1 MYLETSS
8 IRVDGEDG
16 ITYYAS
22 HILRITYYVHRVPR
36 TPYNG
41 TVLQVCS
48 ATPNDAAVLA
58 RFRVMLF
65 KEMGRLEGDAAEF
78 AQSSEGYFSWALST
92 GREVAWVAEDMG
104 EPVAVLAM
112 TLEPMPPKP
121 GRPRLVEA
129 YMHNVYVLP
138 DRRMR
143 GLAKRLVT
151 AAPEYANK
159 KGVRRV
165 RLFTSDD
172 VRRMYENLGFE
183 PHGRYL
189 EIKL

>member
-1 MYLETSS
+1 M
-8 IRVDGEDG
+8 
-16 ITYYAS
+16 
-22 HILRITYYVHRVPR
+22 LRIR
-36 TPYNG
+36 
-41 TVLQVCS
+41 S
-48 ATPNDAAVLA
+48 ATPDDAAVLA

-65 KEMGRLEGDAAEF
+65 EEMGRLEGDEAEF
-78 AQSSEGYFSWALST
+78 AHASENYFAWALSSE
-92 GREVAWVAEDMG
+92 REVAWIAEDLG

-129 YMHNVYVLP
+129 FMHNVYVLP

-143 GLAKRLVT
+143 GLAGRLTRT
-151 AAPEYANK
+151 ALDFAKA
-159 KGVRRV
+159 GGIRRV

-172 VRRMYENLGFE
+172 ARWMYERLGFR
-183 PHGRYL
+183 PHDRYL

>member
-1 MYLETSS
+1 M
-8 IRVDGEDG
+8 
-16 ITYYAS
+16 
-22 HILRITYYVHRVPR
+22 
-36 TPYNG
+36 
-41 TVLQVCS
+41 LQVCS